1 MYTPLARSAALALQ
15 PLADAL
21 ADRESCERLLRDLG
35 WQIPVTDSTLEQIH
49 DLLPLL
55 DVLQA
60 LPALVE
66 ELDSGSG
73 SAGAIA
79 SLADATGEIVRAIE
93 ALSSLD
99 AADLESLPGNLANPA
114 AWADLSAALP
124 DLLLARWLAQ
134 AAPPLFALLRL
145 TGVCMSEPAGR
156 TQRDRFRWELL
167 GAALADPAA
176 AAADTVGWRDGT
188 FHHWWLQRE
197 LGLSLARL
205 GLPVRIRAQQP
216 AVAEAIA
223 GAPVEVVS
231 GMQSDVVLF
240 SGETPGGALAEVG
253 LLFACARNGEP
264 TLYVG
269 NLAYGELTEAIPI
282 GAAWSLEAAGSI
294 DGTATM
300 GVRIQPSGLELVDGG
315 GSLGA
320 SIALE
325 GRPDEPWLLIGGN
338 DGTRVELD
346 HARLEL
352 GVEGDLDDP
361 EAYALVRVDEGALRF
376 VLDLGEGD
384 AFLRDVIGEPPVI
397 EAGFEL
403 RWGTRSG
410 IAFSGGLGLAVTLV
424 IERALG
430 PLYVESLSLALAP
443 ADAGAR
449 LEATTVAALTVGP
462 FETRVSGV
470 GAALEL
476 QSATDGDQLAGLD
489 AKLAFVPP
497 TEIGLELELEGASG
511 EGYISID
518 PDTGRYAGAGA
529 FNFVE
534 VGLAAVVVVDTQLPG
549 DPDGWALFCSLSLTF
564 SSIPLGFGFF
574 LSGVGGLV
582 AVNRTMDVEAL
593 AGGLS
598 SGAVDAILFP
608 EEPEESVELIVS
620 QLDSWFPLAEGSLV
634 FGVAGRITWGTPK
647 TVVTADIGVV
657 LTFPELDLAV
667 MGNVSIE
674 LPEETDAL
682 LELHM
687 DVIGTIDLSEGTVM
701 VVAALHDSSLLK
713 TLQLSGGMA
722 MYASVG
728 EHPYFLLSVGGYHP
742 DFQPPAELPA
752 AVTELD
758 RMRVE
763 LELSENAW
771 FALEAYFAIT
781 SNTLQ
786 FGSEATLELSDKF
799 LGVTYTARGSVGF
812 DVLLVFS
819 PFSFTAGLHAGVAIT
834 AGSGDKELL
843 AVDLSA
849 QLEGPEPWHATG
861 RASFDFF
868 GLNAS
873 IDIEIGGTARVE
885 APQTVD
891 LLAEVEAALRDPSAW
906 RGSTPTGAD
915 TGAVLLTGEEAPADG
930 EIWVRPDA
938 ELEVVQTVAPL
949 ERQLDRYGIYAIDGD
964 SLLTITAA
972 GLGGEQADHEPVLDW
987 FAPAQYDDY
996 RTNAEKLAAPSYEEM
1011 TGGVRFGT
1019 ESVSVSPDAHNRT
1032 VTPDY
1037 EVKILDEDKTRDQP
1051 LGKLASPLDLVTA
1064 TLALEAARRGLP
1076 ARSATSTRF
1085 TIQSPSWTIA
1095 DAVTGAGIAATGTY
1109 REALDGLHTTVAA
1122 DPTARAA
1129 QRVAP
1134 TQAVLETA

>member
-1 MYTPLARSAALALQ
+1 VVLA
-15 PLADAL
+15 
-21 ADRESCERLLRDLG
+21 
-35 WQIPVTDSTLEQIH
+35 
-49 DLLPLL
+49 
-55 DVLQA
+55 
-60 LPALVE
+60 
-66 ELDSGSG
+66 
-73 SAGAIA
+73 SAG
-79 SLADATGEIVRAIE
+79 G
-93 ALSSLD
+93 
-99 AADLESLPGNLANPA
+99 
-114 AWADLSAALP
+114 
-124 DLLLARWLAQ
+124 
-134 AAPPLFALLRL
+134 
-145 TGVCMSEPAGR
+145 
-156 TQRDRFRWELL
+156 
-167 GAALADPAA
+167 
-176 AAADTVGWRDGT
+176 
-188 FHHWWLQRE
+188 
-197 LGLSLARL
+197 
-205 GLPVRIRAQQP
+205 
-216 AVAEAIA
+216 
-223 GAPVEVVS
+223 
-231 GMQSDVVLF
+231 
-240 SGETPGGALAEVG
+240 AEVG
-253 LLFACARNGEP
+253 VVVAFEPADGGTLLIANVAH
-264 TLYVG
+264 
-269 NLAYGELTEAIPI
+269 GELDEPLPLGDSGWT
-282 GAAWSLEAAGSI
+282 LTAAGEL
-294 DGTATM
+294 DGTATA
-300 GVRIQPSGLELVDGG
+300 GVRVTPAGAALIGGEPALEA
-315 GSLGA
+315 SL
-320 SIALE
+320 ALE
-325 GRPDEPWLLIGGN
+325 GAFSPPKILAGSAT
-338 DGTRVELD
+338 GTRLELD
-346 HARLEL
+346 GARLEL
-352 GVEGDLDDP
+352 GVEGDLDEPD
-361 EAYALVRVDEGALRF
+361 AYALVRVDEGALRF

-384 AFLRDVIGEPPVI
+384 AFLRDVIGEPPAI
-397 EAGFEL
+397 EAGCEL
-403 RWGTRSG
+403 RWGTRTG

-430 PLYVESLSLALAP
+430 PLYVESLSLALGGSN
-443 ADAGAR
+443 AGAR
-449 LEATTVAALTVGP
+449 FEATTVAKLTVGA
-462 FETRVSGV
+462 FEAKVGGV

-489 AKLAFVPP
+489 TTLEVVPP
-497 TEIGLELELEGASG
+497 TEIGLELELEGAGGSAH
-511 EGYISID
+511 ISID
-518 PDTGRYAGAGA
+518 PDTGRYVGAGA
-529 FNFVE
+529 FDFVE

-564 SSIPLGFGFF
+564 PSIPLGFGFF

-582 AVNRTMDVEAL
+582 CVNRTMDVEAL

-620 QLDSWFPLAEGSLV
+620 QLDSWFPLADGSLV
-634 FGVAGRITWGTPK
+634 FGVAGRVTWGTPK
-647 TVVTADIGVV
+647 TLVTADVGVV

-667 MGNVSIE
+667 MGSVSIE

-799 LGVTYTARGSVGF
+799 LGVTYAARGSVGF

-849 QLEGPEPWHATG
+849 RLEGPTPWHATG
-861 RASFDFF
+861 SASFDFF

-873 IDIEIGGTARVE
+873 IDIEIGGTAGVE
-885 APQTVD
+885 PHPPVD
-891 LLAEVEAALRDPSAW
+891 VLAEVEAALRDPSAW
-906 RGSTPTGAD
+906 RGTTPTGAD
-915 TGAVLLTGEEAPADG
+915 TGAVLLTAEEPPADG
-930 EIWVRPDA
+930 QVWVRPDA
-938 ELEVVQTVAPL
+938 ELQVVQTVAPL

-964 SLLTITAA
+964 SLLTITEA
-972 GLGGEQADHEPVLDW
+972 GLDGEPSYHEPVLDW

-996 RTNAEKLAAPSYEEM
+996 KSNAEKLAAASYEEM

-1019 ESVSVSPDAHNRT
+1019 DAVRCSADAHNRT
-1032 VTPDY
+1032 VTADY
-1037 EVKILDEDKTRDQP
+1037 EVKILDEDKTRDLP
-1051 LGKLASPLDLVTA
+1051 LGALASPLNVVTA
-1064 TLALEAARRGLP
+1064 SLALDAARRGLP
-1076 ARSATSTRF
+1076 ARTATSTRF
-1085 TIQSPSWTIA
+1085 TIESPSWTLTHG
-1095 DAVTGAGIAATGTY
+1095 VTGAPVGAAGTY
-1109 REALDGLHTTVAA
+1109 RAALDSLHSTVDA

-1134 TQAVLETA
+1134 THAVLETA